1 MKKSKKK
8 IGTAFVLLLISLF
21 LISGCGADTSAAHA
35 DSPGDAAGAILLSA
49 FAENSFS
56 VSAGSK
62 NPGAKEPVSKDPA
75 DNTPSSNDSVSG
87 DPADDA
93 PASNDSVSGNPAD
106 DAPASSNSASGDP
119 ASEGASHE
127 YPPAKAPA
135 QSPEP
140 SASPVPPSPAP
151 SGEAG
156 PYAAYPS
163 ISGALQVSGTKLTN
177 KDGHAVQLKGISTHG
192 LSWFPEY
199 VNKECFRQLR
209 EEWNVNVIRL
219 AMYTSEYGGY
229 CSGGDQEALKELI
242 RNGVEYASELDMYVI
257 LDWHILSDG
266 NPNTYLDQARDFFQ
280 EMSQDYASRNNVL
293 YEICNEPNGST
304 SWSDI
309 KAYAEEIIPV
319 IRNNDED
326 GIIIV
331 GTPNWSQY
339 VDQAAAD
346 PISGYDNIMYSLH
359 FYAATHKD
367 SLRKAM
373 TDAIDAGLPIF
384 VSEYGICDASG
395 NGSIDENQARKWIDV
410 MNQYGISYVA
420 WNLSNKSETSAI
432 LSAGC
437 NKTSGFTE
445 DDLSSSGR
453 WLFAM
458 LTGEDTPDSSL
469 EQSALSPARTS
480 KPSGQTP
487 APSPAQTDNPPENTK
502 VPLSPEGA
510 GCPVSFTAKLINS
523 WESEGLSY
531 YQYEL
536 TLQNTSGTDCSN
548 WAVDVPFSEAFTLS
562 DCWNGEYT
570 VSGQTL
576 HITNKDYNGSIP
588 SGGSVNNIGF
598 IISGGKALAI
608 SQ

>member
-35 DSPGDAAGAILLSA
+35 DSPGDAAG
-49 FAENSFS
+49 
-56 VSAGSK
+56 SK

-75 DNTPSSNDSVSG
+75 DNTPSSNDSV
-87 DPADDA
+87 
-93 PASNDSVSGNPAD
+93 
-106 DAPASSNSASGDP
+106 SGDP